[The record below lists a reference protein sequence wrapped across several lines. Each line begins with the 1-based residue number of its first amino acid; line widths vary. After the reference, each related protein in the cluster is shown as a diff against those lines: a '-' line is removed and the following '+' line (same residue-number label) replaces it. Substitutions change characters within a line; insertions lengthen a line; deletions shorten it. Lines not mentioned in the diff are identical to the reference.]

1 MEAVVIQLLGV
12 IAQIAPGVLKAMT
25 GAQTDQQAI
34 ERARDAY
41 RAIPSRPAGSAI
53 DAHERGEKP

>member
-1 MEAVVIQLLGV
+1 MEAVVIQLLSV
-12 IAQIAPGVLKAMT
+12 VAQLAPGVLKAMT

-41 RAIPSRPAGSAI
+41 RAIPSRPAGDAI
-53 DAHERGEKP
+53 DAYERGER